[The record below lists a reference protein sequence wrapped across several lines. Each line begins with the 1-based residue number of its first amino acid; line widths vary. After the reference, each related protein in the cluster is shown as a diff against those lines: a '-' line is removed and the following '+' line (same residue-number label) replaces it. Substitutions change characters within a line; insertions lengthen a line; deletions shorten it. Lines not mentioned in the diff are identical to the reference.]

1 MCKIWVCVVICDE
14 TMMKLSMKNV
24 LKKPQHSPNWCN
36 KMYYITC
43 GFRFNKSKQ
52 KDELL
57 CLQGSHFFVHFVL
70 QFFFV
75 FLLSKWSK
83 FPLNVQLKSNYSC
96 IQLISIGALSFKQQV
111 VLTDYRLPE
120 CKKKKHLRSNQR
132 GFANIQK
139 VPLHLLLYYSHEIL
153 HLWSCK
159 KERKKKGRKE
169 KKKEKSLE
177 TGRHNISTLL
187 CVCV

>member
-1 MCKIWVCVVICDE
+1 MGLGITKA
-14 TMMKLSMKNV
+14 S
-24 LKKPQHSPNWCN
+24 KKVNFYVYRDN
-36 KMYYITC
+36 IFFLYIL
-43 GFRFNKSKQ
+43 FYS
-52 KDELL
+52 
-57 CLQGSHFFVHFVL
+57 
-70 QFFFV
+70 FFFF

-83 FPLNVQLKSNYSC
+83 FPLNVQLKSNYLC

-120 CKKKKHLRSNQR
+120 CKKKHLRSNQR

-159 KERKKKGRKE
+159 KKKK
-169 KKKEKSLE
+169 KSLE